1 MTPSMFGNMAGVIAA
16 IQLAMG
22 QLVPPP
28 DVQPSIW
35 AESNI
40 NIPVGNA
47 VPGPINFDNAPYQR
61 GMIDVIKED
70 GIRRVDYMTGAQ
82 LGKTTVQQCI
92 TGYFISHEPRSQI
105 FAQPSQGDVQTFLE
119 TKLQP
124 MIDANKSISKLLA
137 KPRGRKG
144 VNNSRLKSYPGGWL
158 MFSWAGSP
166 KTARGRSAPVVH
178 LDEVDGMPPTKEGDF
193 PELLAQ
199 RAGTFGDQALITRSS
214 TPTIKGTS
222 RIEAG
227 FLAGDQ
233 RRFYVPCPDCGEAQ
247 HLKWAQIIWDGR
259 QSTSFEDFE
268 LDKGG
273 EHDPTSA
280 RYVCEHCGSLWD
292 DGMRIAA
299 IRGAERAGHGWKAAK
314 PFKGHASFHAPEWL
328 STFRRLRDIV
338 QSYLDKLAVDDLQS
352 FVNVSAAETFEE
364 RGEKGDPDGLM
375 ARAEE
380 YPAQVPMGG
389 LVLTAG
395 VDMQQDRLEVEIVA
409 WGHGEESWSID
420 YQVLWGDPDQ
430 DEVWDDLDD
439 LLLHTTWKHESGA
452 DLKVLGAGFDTGGTG
467 GNTQSAY
474 EQLRARRSRRIF
486 AMKGVGGWDKPIVS
500 APSRKQSGKSKR
512 KVDLYNVGSDWGKLT
527 VMRRLA
533 LERVGGGYCH
543 FPSDREAEWY
553 QQLTAEKMVTRYVKG
568 FAVREWHKIRDRNEG
583 LDCRVYALAALKILN
598 PSFRAHERRLLGAQ
612 AGTLERR
619 AQEPPAAANDQTPP
633 PANDAAEIPQEEAPK
648 TKAQSRREIRPRRIF
663 KPAKSGGAR
672 GHR

>member
-1 MTPSMFGNMAGVIAA
+1 MMEHPFSNKLGVLAA
-16 IQLAMG
+16 VRRAVV

-28 DVQPSIW
+28 DVLPSEW
-35 AESNI
+35 AEKNI
-40 NIPVGNA
+40 RIPVGNA
-47 VPGPINFDNAPYQR
+47 IPGPINFDNAPYQP
-61 GMIDVIKED
+61 GMINVVKEP
-70 GIRRVDYMTGAQ
+70 GVRRVDYMTGAQ
-82 LGKTTVQQCI
+82 LGKTTIQQCI
-92 TGYFISHEPRSQI
+92 TGYFIAHEPRSQI

-124 MIDANKSISKLLA
+124 MIDANPSIAGKMA
-137 KPRGRKG
+137 KPRGRHG
-144 VNNSRLKSYPGGWL
+144 VNNNRIKSYVGGWL

-166 KTARGRSAPVVH
+166 KTARGRSAPVVQA
-178 LDEVDGMPPTKEGDF
+178 DEVDGMPPTAEGDF
-193 PELLAQ
+193 VELLSQ
-199 RAGTFGDQALITRSS
+199 RAATFGDQQLVTRSS
-214 TPTIKGTS
+214 TPTIKGAS

-233 RRFYVPCPDCGEAQ
+233 RRFHVPCPDCGEAQ
-247 HLKWAQIIWDGR
+247 HLKWEQIIWDGR
-259 QSTSFEDFE
+259 KSTSFADFE

-273 EHDPTSA
+273 EHDPTTA

-299 IRGAERAGHGWKAAK
+299 IRRAEKLGFGWIAAK

-352 FVNVSAAETFEE
+352 FVNVSAAETYEE
-364 RGEKGDPDGLM
+364 NGEKGDPDALM

-380 YPAQVPMGG
+380 YPAQVPMGA

-395 VDMQQDRLEVEIVA
+395 VDMQQDRLEVEIVG

-486 AMKGVGGWDKPIVS
+486 ALKGVGGWDKPIVS

-527 VMRRLA
+527 IMRRLA
-533 LERVGGGYCH
+533 IQREGGGYCH
-543 FPSDREAEWY
+543 FPSDREADWY
-553 QQLTAEKMVTRYVKG
+553 QQLTAEKLVTRYVKG
-568 FAVREWHKIRDRNEG
+568 FAVREWHKTRDRNEA

-619 AQEPPAAANDQTPP
+619 AQEPPPASNDQTPP
-633 PANDAAEIPQEEAPK
+633 PANDVAEIPQEEAPK

-663 KPAKSGGAR
+663 KPSKSGGAR